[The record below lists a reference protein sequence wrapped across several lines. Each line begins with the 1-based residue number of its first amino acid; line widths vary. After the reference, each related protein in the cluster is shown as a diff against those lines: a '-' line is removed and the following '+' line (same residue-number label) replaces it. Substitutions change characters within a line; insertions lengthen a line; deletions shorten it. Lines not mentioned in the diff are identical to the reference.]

1 MTIKYT
7 EVTIIINI
15 KEENIFGPMIRYFG
29 YETGINDNDTIIL
42 AFDDRTVCDTRDE
55 YKDLKYNFGIC
66 DMILKQKIPEPFQM
80 FYTFIKEH
88 YINNYDKLLTFIQSR
103 KTDEPTNQIVSI
115 YSMNTH
121 IDYFA
126 LENKLIQTKLFI
138 DSQK

>member
-1 MTIKYT
+1 MNKYIELSRNNT
-7 EVTIIINI
+7 HRII
-15 KEENIFGPMIRYFG
+15 
-29 YETGINDNDTIIL
+29 
-42 AFDDRTVCDTRDE
+42 DDLYLE
-55 YKDLKYNFGIC
+55 IYKDLKYNFGIC